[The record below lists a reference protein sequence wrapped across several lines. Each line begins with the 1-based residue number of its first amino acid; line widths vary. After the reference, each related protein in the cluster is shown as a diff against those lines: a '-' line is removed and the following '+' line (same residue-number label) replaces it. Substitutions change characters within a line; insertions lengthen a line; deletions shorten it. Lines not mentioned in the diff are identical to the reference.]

1 MECHRWLTST
11 WLLACSLARSRG
23 GQTEPGSIL
32 CARRMLFALTLL
44 FFLQNYRPR
53 GPKKHLKLLNAP
65 HHWHLGKM
73 GGVWA
78 PRPSAGPHKM
88 RECLPVC
95 IMLRERLKYALTGK
109 ECMQISMERCVKIDG
124 KVRTDPN
131 YPAGFMDVVELE
143 KSGDRFRLLFD
154 PKGRFVLNR
163 INKEEAG
170 YKLCRVQKV
179 YVSADKVPV
188 AVTHDGRSIRYPDP
202 LVKANDT
209 VKVSIA
215 TGKMSDILK
224 FELGALVMITR
235 GRNAGRVGSLM
246 HIERH
251 DGSFSIVTVK
261 DAKGHTF
268 ATRLQNVFVIGTGT
282 TPQVS
287 LPKQRGIKLSIME
300 ERAQAEADGRL

>member
-1 MECHRWLTST
+1 M
-11 WLLACSLARSRG
+11 
-23 GQTEPGSIL
+23 
-32 CARRMLFALTLL
+32 
-44 FFLQNYRPR
+44 
-53 GPKKHLKLLNAP
+53 
-65 HHWHLGKM
+65 GKM
-73 GGVWA
+73 GGVFA
-78 PRPSAGPHKM
+78 PKPSAGPHKQ
-88 RECLPVC
+88 RECLPIC

-109 ECMQISMERCVKIDG
+109 ECMQISMERCVKVDG

-131 YPAGFMDVVELE
+131 FPAGFMDVVELE

-154 PKGRFVLNR
+154 PKGRFALTR
-163 INKEEAG
+163 INKEEATF
-170 YKLCRVQKV
+170 KLCRVQKV

-188 AVTHDGRSIRYPDP
+188 AVTHDGRSVRYPDP

-209 VKVSIA
+209 IKVSIA
-215 TGKMSDILK
+215 TGKMSDFLK
-224 FELGALVMITR
+224 FELGALVMIMR

-282 TPQVS
+282 TPQVT
-287 LPKQRGIKLSIME
+287 LPKQRGIKLTIME
-300 ERAQAEADGRL
+300 ERAQLEAAGRL